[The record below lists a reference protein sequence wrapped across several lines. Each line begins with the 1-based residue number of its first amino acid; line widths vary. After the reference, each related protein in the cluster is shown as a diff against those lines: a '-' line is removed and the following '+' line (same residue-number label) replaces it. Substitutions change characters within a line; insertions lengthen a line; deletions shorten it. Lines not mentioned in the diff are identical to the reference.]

1 MIYPKK
7 INARKTG
14 VITKS
19 LMLATAILAIIL
31 IIINK
36 LTTPDIHW
44 GIMTTVGLIYVWV
57 TVMYS
62 INRNI
67 NIAAHVMIQTIAI
80 SVFMFAIDYW
90 TDGISWSLNI
100 AIPIII
106 IIANT
111 TMLILTIIS
120 HRRFIRYA
128 IYQLIILLFST
139 LPVLFIYEKLIVNKW
154 LSYMA
159 IGVSILNFIL
169 TASLC
174 AKDIKDEIVRKFHI

>member
-80 SVFMFAIDYW
+80 
-90 TDGISWSLNI
+90 
-100 AIPIII
+100 II

-154 LSYMA
+154 LSYVA
-159 IGVSILNFIL
+159 IGISILNFIL

-174 AKDIKDEIVRKFHI
+174 TKDIKDEIVRKFHI